1 MSEGSAMERKFSA
14 SRWIRRKDIKFV
26 SDSFN
31 LVFEKVEKALR
42 KIDQRK
48 DCWKRRWLFVSEYLV
63 SHTEQL
69 FT

>member
-1 MSEGSAMERKFSA
+1 M
-14 SRWIRRKDIKFV
+14 KDIKFV
-26 SDSFN
+26 SDGFS
-31 LVFEKVEKALR
+31 LVFEKVEKTFW

-48 DCWKRRWLFVSEYLV
+48 DCWKRRWLFVSEQLV